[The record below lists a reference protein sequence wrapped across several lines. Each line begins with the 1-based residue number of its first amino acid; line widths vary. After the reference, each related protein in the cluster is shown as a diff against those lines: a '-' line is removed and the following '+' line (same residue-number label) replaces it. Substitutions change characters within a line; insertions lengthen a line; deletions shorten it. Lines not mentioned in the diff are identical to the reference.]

1 MNETMTKPQI
11 VSASNAEEL
20 PFLDLDGSEVIQLT
34 PESIVK
40 SGSTT
45 LVRSDS
51 NSRQSQNP
59 NGSLSHNNSK
69 AVHKIIITPPQHD
82 RSEKIFLRSPT
93 RDPRLFESIDDES
106 ILQTNITIPDIYYP
120 NSNTISQIDNPSP
133 GPLPEL
139 DSKDISFQQIISNNI
154 FIEKEQDGK
163 FPIDPT
169 KIPTD
174 DSNLIE
180 KKEIFWGPQEN
191 PNWSH
196 YKGGVKNGLLEGS
209 GVLIYR
215 DGSVYTGS
223 FCGNAREGVNGVMN
237 FSKGFHLR
245 YSGSWVGDKFGGV
258 GELEYSNGDF
268 YSGNF
273 FNGERSGKG
282 KMGYKD
288 CGWKS
293 YDGDFYLGLK
303 HGEGVEVYCNEENY
317 SGEFRSNKKDGSGV
331 YTFANGDVYSG
342 NFENEMKCGDGK

>member
-1 MNETMTKPQI
+1 MLGNGEFNSQGGLKKVSSDTKSKFWTGNGCLDSELFKLELPDFKRPSLDSNARRKQESFYDHFNESTILMNETMTKPHI

-20 PFLDLDGSEVIQLT
+20 PFLDLDGSEVMQLT

-59 NGSLSHNNSK
+59 NGSLSHNNSN
-69 AVHKIIITPPQHD
+69 AVHKIIITPPQQD

-154 FIEKEQDGK
+154 FIEKEPDDK
-163 FPIDPT
+163 FSINPT
-169 KIPTD
+169 KIPAD
-174 DSNLIE
+174 GSNLIE
-180 KKEIFWGPQEN
+180 QKEIFWGPQEN

-209 GVLIYR
+209 GV
-215 DGSVYTGS
+215 
-223 FCGNAREGVNGVMN
+223 
-237 FSKGFHLR
+237 
-245 YSGSWVGDKFGGV
+245 
-258 GELEYSNGDF
+258 
-268 YSGNF
+268 
-273 FNGERSGKG
+273 
-282 KMGYKD
+282 
-288 CGWKS
+288 
-293 YDGDFYLGLK
+293 
-303 HGEGVEVYCNEENY
+303 
-317 SGEFRSNKKDGSGV
+317 
-331 YTFANGDVYSG
+331 
-342 NFENEMKCGDGK
+342 